1 MLETSLYDNQVSDI
15 VDAQNGNETAME
27 KLININNGL
36 IWSIVKR
43 FKDRGFET
51 EDLYQIAVI
60 GFIKSIKKFDTSF
73 DVKLSTYA
81 VPYILGE
88 LKRYMQ
94 TDGPIKISR
103 TIKELLYK
111 ISEVEKEYTKQ
122 GKEISIEEMSKE
134 VGVSKEDVIM
144 ALESK
149 TPVNSIYES
158 EAGAEEDGLSIIDTI
173 SNNTDEQTIIT
184 NKLTITELINNLN
197 EREKQVILLRYFR
210 GQTQTEVA
218 KIMGVNQVQISRI
231 EKKVLNAMKR
241 KLTDNNAITA

>member
-158 EAGAEEDGLSIIDTI
+158 ELGDEDDGISIIDTI

-184 NKLTITELINNLN
+184 NKLAITELINNLN

>member
-15 VDAQNGNETAME
+15 VDAQNGVESAME

-73 DVKLSTYA
+73 DVRLSTYA

-158 EAGAEEDGLSIIDTI
+158 ELGDEDDGISIIDTI

-184 NKLTITELINNLN
+184 NKLAITELINNLN

-231 EKKVLNAMKR
+231 EKKVLNAMKK

>member
-231 EKKVLNAMKR
+231 EKKVLNALKR